1 MKIALASD
9 HAGFDVK
16 KGIAARLAKIN
27 ISYKDLGCHSSERVD
42 YVDFAEKAVQAILTG
57 EYDRG
62 ILVCGTGLGMAL
74 TANKFKG
81 IRATPVVDDYM
92 AEMSRKHNDSN
103 CLTLGGRILPLDE
116 ALRIVDVW
124 LETSFESGRHKD
136 RLDKIRAIEERNF
149 KP

>member
-9 HAGFDVK
+9 HAGYDLK
-16 KGIAARLAKIN
+16 KGIAAHLTKIN
-27 ISYKDLGCHSSERVD
+27 ISYKDLGCHSIERVD
-42 YVDFAEKAVQAILTG
+42 YVDFAEKAAMGFIEG
-57 EYDRG
+57 EYDRC
-62 ILVCGTGLGMAL
+62 ILVCGTGLGMAM

-81 IRATPVVDDYM
+81 IRATPVMDEYM

-124 LETSFESGRHKD
+124 LETVFESGRHQA
-136 RLDKIRAIEERNF
+136 RLEKIIAIEERNF
-149 KP
+149 KS